1 MQARRQG
8 GAGGKG
14 KSKGRVVH
22 LYSAFSILICSKA
35 LYSQRTGSMHI
46 YIIYTYK
53 AVSVCWCARTLC
65 EILSEQQFVSGSE
78 LWDSIQNEISLFL
91 KLYPS

>member
-35 LYSQRTGSMHI
+35 LYPQRTGSMHI
-46 YIIYTYK
+46 YVLYIRTK
-53 AVSVCWCARTLC
+53 RSVYAGAHAP
-65 EILSEQQFVSGSE
+65 FVKSS
-78 LWDSIQNEISLFL
+78 QNNNL
-91 KLYPS
+91 

>member
-35 LYSQRTGSMHI
+35 LYPQRTGSMHI
-46 YIIYTYK
+46 YISGWIFEKVIDSYK
-53 AVSVCWCARTLC
+53 PSV
-65 EILSEQQFVSGSE
+65 
-78 LWDSIQNEISLFL
+78 
-91 KLYPS
+91 PSTPPPPPSQTFQSQALIKMATV